1 MSSNP
6 VQCLLTC
13 WRGGCGVVEKCW
25 LVCSNSSGFQ
35 PRSYQYHFNEWVSE
49 WVIQTVRFLWKLSQ
63 APANVIFCVY
73 KWFHLNF
80 LEQLP
85 LVEQYHVNI
94 SSTWLDP
101 ERVIGQQLVSLNL
114 FLILW
119 RLLRYNKSI
128 SSNEL
133 NSPNYSILFSMV
145 FELFLCELDGYI
157 YI

>member
-63 APANVIFCVY
+63 APANVNTVCVY

-80 LEQLP
+80 LEQLS
-85 LVEQYHVNI
+85 I
-94 SSTWLDP
+94 SWTVSRKHFVTPWLDP
-101 ERVIGQQLVSLNL
+101 ERVIGSSL
-114 FLILW
+114 FPST
-119 RLLRYNKSI
+119 Y
-128 SSNEL
+128 
-133 NSPNYSILFSMV
+133 FSYYDV
-145 FELFLCELDGYI
+145 YYDTTSQ
-157 YI
+157 